1 MGSSF
6 CHIIPSILK
15 YMIMNKAKIARIVS
29 EISNGFLTMILT
41 PLLAIGTSTLGTKLK
56 IIYSL
61 AYLLVTILPYLIL
74 KKLGKASDYEFTN
87 RKERP
92 PYFITVSLLFGLLF
106 LILKTYSIP
115 TLTDISL
122 ALFVVASVITIVT
135 FFWKISGHMTYSTL
149 LFMTLGYIF
158 SPYVLLLFLFSPFIG
173 WSRIVLK
180 KHTLGQVIAGTI
192 VTATIC
198 ILIYWVF

>member
-1 MGSSF
+1 
-6 CHIIPSILK
+6 
-15 YMIMNKAKIARIVS
+15 MNKAKIARIVS

-41 PLLAIGTSTLGTKLK
+41 PLLAIGASTLGTKLK

>member
-1 MGSSF
+1 
-6 CHIIPSILK
+6 
-15 YMIMNKAKIARIVS
+15 MNKAKIARIIS

-41 PLLAIGTSTLGTKLK
+41 PLLAIGFSSLNMKLR
-56 IIYSL
+56 IIYSST
-61 AYLLVTILPYLIL
+61 YLLATILPYLIL

-92 PYFITVSLLFGLLF
+92 PYFITLSILFAILF
-106 LILKTYSIP
+106 LILKTYGIS
-115 TLTDISL
+115 TLTNVSL
-122 ALFVVASVITIVT
+122 ALFVVASIITAVT

-158 SPYVLLLFLFSPFIG
+158 SPYYLLLFLFSPFIA